1 MLRNEKMRESVV
13 SRNVR
18 FISELAKV
26 FFFLSTAFYWLSLTA
41 VRMMKGAI
49 LNIIWTRISTDRS
62 LKLSSSS
69 MVSMQVL
76 MIVS

>member
-1 MLRNEKMRESVV
+1 
-13 SRNVR
+13 
-18 FISELAKV
+18 
-26 FFFLSTAFYWLSLTA
+26 
-41 VRMMKGAI
+41 MMKGAI